1 MILTIVTTIASV
13 FTSSYSAISALV
25 TKYGYAAIFGL
36 MLMEGSSLPVPS
48 EVVMP
53 LAGLFAH
60 NNLLRFY
67 PALSAGLLGSIG
79 GLIIDYYIGYF
90 LGKDLIYRHMHL
102 FHISKESLDRFDE
115 WFARNG
121 TFAVFISRLIPVA
134 RTFMSFPAGFA
145 RMNAKRFFAYSIAGT
160 FIWDAVLMAYGYYLL
175 SAKSA
180 IIVLAAIAAFVVII
194 YIIYYLFKKHTK
206 HESRPSK

>member
-1 MILTIVTTIASV
+1 MIFTITAAITSI

-60 NNLLRFY
+60 NELLRFY
-67 PALSAGLLGSIG
+67 PALLAGLFGSIG

-90 LGKDLIYRHMHL
+90 LGKDVVYKHMHL

-121 TFAVFISRLIPVA
+121 NFAVFVSRLIPVA

-145 RMNAKRFFAYSIAGT
+145 RMNAKRFFTYSIVGT

-180 IIVLAAIAAFVVII
+180 IVVLVGIAAFVVII
-194 YIIYYLFKKHTK
+194 YLIYYLFKKHTK
-206 HESRPSK
+206 SQSQLLK

>member
-1 MILTIVTTIASV
+1 MTFTIIATIISV

-60 NNLLRFY
+60 NSLLRFY
-67 PALSAGLLGSIG
+67 PALLAGVLGSIG

-90 LGKDLIYRHMHL
+90 LGKDVVYKHMHL
-102 FHISKESLDRFDE
+102 FHISRESLDRFDE

-121 TFAVFISRLIPVA
+121 NFAVFVSRLIPVV

-145 RMNAKRFFAYSIAGT
+145 KMNPKRFFTYSIAGT

-180 IIVLAAIAAFVVII
+180 IVVLFGIAAFIIII
-194 YIIYYLFKKHTK
+194 YIIYFLFNKRTK
-206 HESRPSK
+206 QNPAAK